1 MKRIERP
8 KIDPHILRQLTK
20 VQRQISGERIILLK
34 NGAETIEYLHIK
46 KKKKRTLVHIYAIYK
61 SLFSMDHRPKCKT
74 RTIKILQENG
84 KISL

>member
-8 KIDPHILRQLTK
+8 KIDPYILRQLTK
-20 VQRQISGERIILLK
+20 VQRQTSGESIILLK

-46 KKKKRTLVHIYAIYK
+46 KKRTSVHIYAIYK

-74 RTIKILQENG
+74 RTVKILQENR

>member
-46 KKKKRTLVHIYAIYK
+46 KKKKELWSI
-61 SLFSMDHRPKCKT
+61 SMLY
-74 RTIKILQENG
+74 IKVCSAWIIDLNVKLE
-84 KISL
+84 L